1 MNGVKVCM
9 RCGDALLSVDGY
21 REDLVE
27 SQGAS
32 QGASRGSVV
41 KNHLP
46 MQEMWVRSLS
56 REDPLGTEMGTYS
69 SPLENPGFSRKT
81 LPGESM
87 DREKPGG
94 LQPMGW
100 QESDMT

>member
-41 KNHLP
+41 KNPPANAGDVGLIL
-46 MQEMWVRSLS
+46 ELGRSS
-56 REDPLGTEMGTYS
+56 
-69 SPLENPGFSRKT
+69 
-81 LPGESM
+81 GE
-87 DREKPGG
+87 GNG
-94 LQPMGW
+94 NLL
-100 QESDMT
+100 